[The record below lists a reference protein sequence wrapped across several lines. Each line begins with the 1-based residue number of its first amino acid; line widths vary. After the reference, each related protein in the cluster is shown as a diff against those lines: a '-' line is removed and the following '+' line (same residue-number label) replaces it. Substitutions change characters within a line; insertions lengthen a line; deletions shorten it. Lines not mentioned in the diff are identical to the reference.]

1 MSSPHASAYTAA
13 TTTQKPAPKRKPAPL
28 PQPVRLVD
36 VDADKRQDMFWAA
49 ALLNDDGEL
58 QAINRLKAATN
69 VNDCCVTV
77 NALLS
82 ARHAIKEQMAQ
93 SVRNCIDSGG
103 LLFAFHGSKVFQVAA

>member
-1 MSSPHASAYTAA
+1 MAAA
-13 TTTQKPAPKRKPAPL
+13 TQPKPAPQRKPDPL
-28 PQPVRLVD
+28 PQPIRLTD
-36 VDADKRQDMFWAA
+36 IDADNRQDLFWAA

-82 ARHAIKEQMAQ
+82 ARSAIKDQLAQ
-93 SVRNCIDSGG
+93 STNNCLEEGG
-103 LLFAFHGSKVFQVAA
+103 LLFAWHGSRAFLALPASLESGAA